1 MAFRSHRWSPFS
13 AQLPACLLAGGLA
26 FGLPGA
32 ARAQVF
38 VVGEKTAM
46 AGVSTEFHPTRI
58 ELPSAPITERGR
70 RDLVRNLE
78 AEQGFAARALPLGED
93 LILVANGNLTPSGDA
108 YKEMLYKKGQSAA
121 PGDRV
126 VLTAVTVKDDRIVFD
141 LNGGPY
147 LSHRFLRHIDL
158 NDVPIVPQ
166 DGAQVTGCRVT
177 LLFEGGL
184 PEVSAPEVKALLDPI
199 VDFGVK
205 TSAEAYAD
213 SLPAFLKDAVAH
225 HDVLV
230 GMDRKMVL
238 AAMGEPQS
246 KVRELVPGSTTR
258 RYEEWIY
265 GQMPQTVRF
274 VRFEGDRVTQLRIAA
289 LGKPIVIHDQ
299 NELRGY
305 LDPEDT
311 HEVAMGDAKP
321 GNGEDGSAKPPTI
334 LKPGEAAPGSQKRVL
349 LPVPASTPAP
359 TPDST
364 STQDKGASTDSTAPA
379 DKPAPANTP
388 ADQPAAPNP

>member
-1 MAFRSHRWSPFS
+1 VQH
-13 AQLPACLLAGGLA
+13 
-26 FGLPGA
+26 GA

-78 AEQGFAARALPLGED
+78 DEQGFAHRALPLGED
-93 LILVANGNLTPSGDA
+93 LVLIANGNMTPSGDS

-147 LSHRFLRHIDL
+147 VSHRFLRHIDL

-166 DGAQVTGCRVT
+166 DGAQATGCRVT
-177 LLFEGGL
+177 LVFEGGL

-213 SLPAFLKDAVAH
+213 SLPQFLKTAIEQ

-238 AAMGEPQS
+238 AAMGEPLS
-246 KVRELVPGSTTR
+246 KVRELVSGSTTR

-265 GQMPQTVRF
+265 GQAPQTVRF

-305 LDPEDT
+305 LDPEEK
-311 HEVAMGDAKP
+311 HEIAMGDAKP
-321 GNGEDGSAKPPTI
+321 GNGEEGRAKPPTM

-349 LPVPASTPAP
+349 LPVPNTG
-359 TPDST
+359 T
-364 STQDKGASTDSTAPA
+364 TQDKSAPATPSTAPTDKTA
-379 DKPAPANTP
+379 DTPANTT
-388 ADQPAAPNP
+388 AQ

>member
-1 MAFRSHRWSPFS
+1 MAFRSHRSR
-13 AQLPACLLAGGLA
+13 AYAAVLPACLLAGTLA
-26 FGLPGA
+26 SALPVA

-38 VVGEKTAM
+38 VVGEKSAM
-46 AGVSTEFHPTRI
+46 ADVSTEFHPTRI
-58 ELPSAPITERGR
+58 ELPSAPISERGKR
-70 RDLVRNLE
+70 ELVRNLE
-78 AEQGFAARALPLGED
+78 EEQGFAHRTLPLGED
-93 LILVANGNLTPSGDA
+93 LVLIANGNMTPTGDA

-147 LSHRFLRHIDL
+147 LNHRFLRHIDL
-158 NDVPIVPQ
+158 NGVPIVAQ

-213 SLPAFLKDAVAH
+213 SLPPFLKTAIVQ

-238 AAMGEPQS
+238 AAMGEPVS

-265 GQMPQTVRF
+265 GQPPQTVRF
-274 VRFEGDRVTQLRIAA
+274 VRFEGDRVSQLRIAA
-289 LGKPIVIHDQ
+289 MGKPIVIHSE
-299 NELRGY
+299 NEMHGY

-321 GNGEDGSAKPPTI
+321 GNGDESGAKPPTI

-349 LPVPASTPAP
+349 LPVPDAN
-359 TPDST
+359 DK
-364 STQDKGASTDSTAPA
+364 QDKSAPA
-379 DKPAPANTP
+379 DSSVPANSPKDSVP
-388 ADQPAAPNP
+388 ANPPTNQPAVPAQ

>member
-70 RDLVRNLE
+70 RELVRNLE

-147 LSHRFLRHIDL
+147 LNHRFLRHIDL

>member
-1 MAFRSHRWSPFS
+1 MAFHVHRWRLRAAELTAWF
-13 AQLPACLLAGGLA
+13 LAGAVACVLH
-26 FGLPGA
+26 GA

-38 VVGEKTAM
+38 VVGEKSAM
-46 AGVSTEFHPTRI
+46 ASVSTDFHPTRI
-58 ELPSAPITERGR
+58 ELPSAPITERGK

-78 AEQGFAARALPLGED
+78 AEQGFAHRALPVGED
-93 LILVANGNLTPSGDA
+93 LILIANGNLTPTGDA

-126 VLTAVTVKDDRIVFD
+126 VLTAVTVKDDRIVID

-147 LSHRFLRHIDL
+147 LNHRFLRHIDI
-158 NDVPIVPQ
+158 NDIPLVPQ

-177 LLFEGGL
+177 LVFEGGL

-213 SLPAFLKDAVAH
+213 SLPPFLKTAIEQH
-225 HDVLV
+225 YVLV

-238 AAMGEPQS
+238 AAMGEPLS

-265 GQMPQTVRF
+265 GQPPQTVRF
-274 VRFEGDRVTQLRIAA
+274 VRFEGDRVNQLRIAA
-289 LGKPIVIHDQ
+289 LGKPIVLHDK

-305 LDPEDT
+305 LDPQDT
-311 HEVAMGDAKP
+311 HEIAMGDEKP
-321 GNGEDGSAKPPTI
+321 GNGENGGRKPPTM
-334 LKPGEAAPGSQKRVL
+334 LKPGEAVPGSSKRVL
-349 LPVPASTPAP
+349 LPVPTASPAQVKSAPVTP
-359 TPDST
+359 ST
-364 STQDKGASTDSTAPA
+364 TPA
-379 DKPAPANTP
+379 DKTTDLPTASAP
-388 ADQPAAPNP
+388 